1 MTTNPTRMPME
12 QLVAGAVAVGTDDP
26 EITLLIPEGDVAA
39 PELSIVIPAL
49 NEQITIEQFIAWC
62 KEGIAEAGVATEILI
77 IDSGDDRT
85 AELALALGARVLK
98 TPRRGLGRAY
108 IDAMPFV
115 RGKYLILGDCDCTYD
130 FRSLRPFVE
139 QFQAG
144 KQFIMGSR
152 FAGSIEPGSMPF
164 LHRLGTPATT
174 WILNRVYSSKFTDI
188 HCGMRGVTKDA
199 FLRMN
204 IQSQS
209 WEYASEMIVKAVR
222 LELDIAEI
230 PVHFYKDPEGR
241 FSHHKREGWT
251 SPWKAAW
258 INLRAMFVY
267 GADFFLYRPG
277 LALLI
282 VGLLLTVPLA
292 FGPIT
297 VGPVEFSLYWLLIG
311 VTLAI
316 VGMESFF
323 LGCLARVVYDQTGIS
338 TKRLTERFRY
348 TRTTIASMAGFG
360 LGMILVGALA
370 WRWFTNDFALPGPLS
385 EINYLAIFGLF
396 LMIAAFTT
404 FTFTLVLHAL
414 ADRTT
419 RRIIVLQ

>member
-1 MTTNPTRMPME
+1 VTTNPTETRLDRLPPGVE
-12 QLVAGAVAVGTDDP
+12 RIATGDP
-26 EITLLIPEGDVAA
+26 DVTLLLPADDVAA

-49 NEQITIEQFIAWC
+49 NEEITIAEFIAWC
-62 KEGIAEAGVATEILI
+62 TEGIAAAGIAAEILI
-77 IDSGDDRT
+77 IDSGTDHT
-85 AELALALGARVLK
+85 AELALAGGARVLK

-115 RGKYLILGDCDCTYD
+115 RGQYLILGDCDCTYD
-130 FRSLRPFVE
+130 FRELRPFVE
-139 QFQAG
+139 QFRAG
-144 KQFIMGSR
+144 KEFIMGSR
-152 FAGSIEPGSMPF
+152 FAGSIEAGAMPF

-199 FLRMN
+199 FERMN

-222 LELDIAEI
+222 LQLDIAEI

-277 LALLI
+277 LVLLAL
-282 VGLLLTVPLA
+282 GLLLTVPLA

-297 VGPVEFSLYWLLIG
+297 LGGVEFSLYWLLIG

-316 VGMESFF
+316 VGLESVY
-323 LGCLARVVYDQTGIS
+323 LGCLARVIYDPTGSQTA
-338 TKRLTERFRY
+338 RLVERFRY
-348 TRTTIASMAGFG
+348 TRTTIGAMAVFA
-360 LGMILVGALA
+360 LGVLLVGVLA
-370 WRWFTNDFALPGPLS
+370 WRWVSNDFLLPGALS

-396 LMIAAFTT
+396 LMVAAFST
-404 FTFTLVLHAL
+404 FTFMLVLHAL
-414 ADRTT
+414 ADRTA
-419 RRIIVLQ
+419 RRVPAA